1 MMDKSLRRFAII
13 SIVLFLSV
21 LVIGLYAIT
30 NKQICDSFGNC
41 EILSGQFIQILIIMI
56 GAIGMTYAL
65 MVIRQFDSKL
75 DKEVISNY
83 KELLDYENKKI
94 KKT

>member
-1 MMDKSLRRFAII
+1 MDKSLKRFAII
-13 SIVLFLSV
+13 SIILFLSV
-21 LVIGLYAIT
+21 MIVGLYAIT
-30 NKQICDSFGNC
+30 NKQVCDSFGNC
-41 EILSGQFIQILIIMI
+41 EMLSGQFIQIIIIMI

-75 DKEVISNY
+75 DKEVINNY

-94 KKT
+94 KKS